1 MILVRRGTLAVMLVI
16 AAALGVGLGSW
27 GANAVDLAKQPQVP
41 APPTPAVAPMQTT
54 PLQAGRS
61 APVVPAAMPVTDG
74 SFAKVAEAVSPAV
87 VNINTFAR
95 GGAGRTPIE
104 EFFGDEFL
112 RRFFGGEPE
121 RQQQQRSLGS
131 GVIVDPSGICLTNA
145 HVVERATDIE
155 VVTAEGKKHKAKIVG
170 LDKRTDLAVLRLQGG
185 APYPSAALG
194 DSDKI
199 KVGDWVLAIG
209 SPFGLQQT
217 VTAGIISAKGRS
229 IGQGPFDDFLQT
241 DAAINPGNSGGPLVN
256 MSGEVVGIN
265 SAILS
270 RSGGNVGIGFSIP
283 SNMAKR
289 IYTELATK
297 GKITRGWMG
306 VSIQE
311 LTPELAKSFGLKE
324 PRGVLIADVVKDSP
338 ADRAGLASGDVLM
351 EFDGK
356 RVDTPQDLQKIVAA
370 TAPGRGVPVRVWRD
384 KGERAFEIKLG
395 ETPEETAQVVEPGNK
410 GKSVLGLDTRPITPE
425 IQRQLNLRTSEG
437 VIVARVEDESAAAEA
452 GLQRGDVVREI
463 NRQRIR
469 NMQDFER
476 ATQGIKPGDRV
487 TMLLQR
493 GPQPLYVA
501 FTIARG

>member
-1 MILVRRGTLAVMLVI
+1 MIVVRRGTLVVMLVI

-27 GANAVDLAKQPQVP
+27 GASAVDLVKPPVPPTSPVQAQAPVQP
-41 APPTPAVAPMQTT
+41 APLTPGTQ
-54 PLQAGRS
+54 
-61 APVVPAAMPVTDG
+61 APVVPAAMPVGSG
-74 SFAKVAEAVSPAV
+74 SFAKVAEAVGPAV
-87 VNINTFAR
+87 VNINTYGR
-95 GGAGRTPIE
+95 GGGGRTPIE

-121 RQQQQRSLGS
+121 RQQQQQRSLGS
-131 GVIVDPSGICLTNA
+131 GVIVDASGICLTNA
-145 HVVERATDIE
+145 HVVERASDIE
-155 VVTAEGKKHKAKIVG
+155 VVTSEGKKHKAKIIG

-185 APYPSAALG
+185 GPYTAAVLG
-194 DSDKI
+194 DSDKV

-289 IYTELATK
+289 IYTELASK
-297 GKITRGWMG
+297 GKITRGWLG

-311 LTPELAKSFGLKE
+311 LTPDLAKGFGLKE

-338 ADRAGLASGDVLM
+338 ADKAGVTSGDVVV
-351 EFDGK
+351 EFDGR

-370 TAPGRGVPVRVWRD
+370 TTPGKGVPVKVWRD
-384 KGERAFEIKLG
+384 KAEKTLEIKLG
-395 ETPEETAQVVEPGNK
+395 ETPEDTAQLEPAPR
-410 GKSVLGLDTRPITPE
+410 GKSLLGLDTRPITPD
-425 IQRQLNLRTSEG
+425 IQRQLNLRTTDG
-437 VIVARVEDESAAAEA
+437 VIVARVEEESPAAEA
-452 GLQRGDVVREI
+452 GMQRGDIVREV

-469 NMQDFER
+469 TMQDFER

-501 FTIARG
+501 FTIAKG

>member
-1 MILVRRGTLAVMLVI
+1 MILVKRGTLAVMLVI

-27 GANAVDLAKQPQVP
+27 GASAVDLVKPPA
-41 APPTPAVAPMQTT
+41 APPQPPTTATPVQTT
-54 PLQAGRS
+54 PLQPGVQ
-61 APVVPAAMPVTDG
+61 APVVPAALPVASG
-74 SFAKVAEAVSPAV
+74 SFAKVAEAVGPAV
-87 VNINTFAR
+87 VNVNTFAR
-95 GGAGRTPIE
+95 GGGGRTPIE

-121 RQQQQRSLGS
+121 RQQQRSLGS
-131 GVIVDPSGICLTNA
+131 GVIVDPSGIALTNA

-170 LDKRTDLAVLRLQGG
+170 LDKRTDLAVLKLQGG
-185 APYPSAALG
+185 GPYPSASLG
-194 DSDKI
+194 DSDKVR
-199 KVGDWVLAIG
+199 VGDWVLAIG

-289 IYTELATK
+289 IYTELAAK
-297 GKITRGWMG
+297 GKITRGWLG

-311 LTPELAKSFGLKE
+311 LTPELAKGFGLKE

-338 ADRAGLASGDVLM
+338 ADRAGLTSGDVLI
-351 EFDGK
+351 EFDNK
-356 RVDTPQDLQKIVAA
+356 KVDSPQDLQKVVAA
-370 TAPGRGVPVRVWRD
+370 TAPGKGVPVKVWRE
-384 KGERAFEIKLG
+384 KGEKTLEIKLG
-395 ETPEETAQVVEPGNK
+395 ETPEETAMAEPTGK
-410 GKSVLGLDTRPITPE
+410 GKSLLGLDARPITPD
-425 IQRQLNLRTSEG
+425 IQRQLNLRTPDG
-437 VIVARVEDESAAAEA
+437 VIVARVEEESAAAEA
-452 GLQRGDVVREI
+452 GLQRGDVVREV

-469 NMQDFER
+469 SMQDFER
-476 ATQGIKPGDRV
+476 VTQGIKPGDRV

-501 FTIARG
+501 FTVAKG

>member
-27 GANAVDLAKQPQVP
+27 GANAVDLVKQPQGP
-41 APPTPAVAPMQTT
+41 TPPTPAIAPVQTT

-61 APVVPAAMPVTDG
+61 APVVPAAMPVAEG
-74 SFAKVAEAVSPAV
+74 SFAKVAEVVGPAV

-145 HVVERATDIE
+145 HVVERAMDIE

-185 APYPSAALG
+185 APYPSAVLG

-297 GKITRGWMG
+297 GKITRGWLG

-370 TAPGRGVPVRVWRD
+370 TAPGKGVPVRVWRD

>member
-27 GANAVDLAKQPQVP
+27 GASAVDIVKPTQAP
-41 APPTPAVAPMQTT
+41 APSSQGAPPVQTA
-54 PLQAGRS
+54 PLQPGVP
-61 APVVPAAMPVTDG
+61 APVVPAAMPVPQG
-74 SFAKVAEAVSPAV
+74 SFAKVAEAVGPAV

-95 GGAGRTPIE
+95 GGGGRTPIE

-121 RQQQQRSLGS
+121 RQQQRSLGS
-131 GVIVDPSGICLTNA
+131 GVIVDPSGIALTNA

-185 APYPSAALG
+185 GPYPAAMLG
-194 DSDKI
+194 DSDKV

-256 MSGEVVGIN
+256 MSGEIVGIN

-289 IYTELATK
+289 IYTELASK

-311 LTPELAKSFGLKE
+311 LTPELAKGFGLKE

-338 ADRAGLASGDVLM
+338 ADRAGLTSGDVLV

-370 TAPGRGVPVRVWRD
+370 TAPGKGVPVRVWRD
-384 KGERAFEIKLG
+384 KGERTFEIKLT
-395 ETPEETAQVVEPGNK
+395 ETPEEIAQAVEPGSK
-410 GKSVLGLDTRPITPE
+410 GKSLLGLDTRPITPD
-425 IQRQLNLRTSEG
+425 IQRQLNLRTTDG
-437 VIVARVEDESAAAEA
+437 VIVARVEEESAAAEA
-452 GLQRGDVVREI
+452 GLQRGDVVREV

-469 NMQDFER
+469 SMQDFER

-501 FTIARG
+501 FTVSKG

>member
-1 MILVRRGTLAVMLVI
+1 MILVKRGTLVVMLVM
-16 AAALGVGLGSW
+16 ATALGVGLGSW
-27 GANAVDLAKQPQVP
+27 GASAVDLGKAAAPAPRQQVP
-41 APPTPAVAPMQTT
+41 MQAAVQ
-54 PLQAGRS
+54 
-61 APVVPAAMPVTDG
+61 APVVPAALPVASG
-74 SFAKVAEAVSPAV
+74 SFAQVAEAVRPSV
-87 VNINTFAR
+87 VNINTVMR
-95 GGAGRTPIE
+95 SGGGRTPVE
-104 EFFGDEFL
+104 EFFGDEFF
-112 RRFFGGEPE
+112 RRFFGEGPE
-121 RQQQQRSLGS
+121 RPQQQRSLGS
-131 GVIVDPSGICLTNA
+131 GVIVDASGIALTNA

-155 VVTAEGKKHKAKIVG
+155 VVTAEGKKHKAKVVG

-185 APYPSAALG
+185 GPYPAAVLG
-194 DSDKI
+194 DSDRV

-217 VTAGIISAKGRS
+217 VTAGIVSAKGRS

-289 IYTELATK
+289 IYTELAAR
-297 GKITRGWMG
+297 GKVTRGWLG
-306 VSIQE
+306 VSIQP

-338 ADRAGLASGDVLM
+338 ADKAGLTSGDVLM

-356 RVDTPQDLQKIVAA
+356 KVDAPQDLQKVVAV
-370 TAPGRGVPVRVWRD
+370 TAPGKGVPMKVWRD
-384 KGERAFEIKLG
+384 KGEKTLEIKVG
-395 ETPEETAQVVEPGNK
+395 ETPEDTAQLEPS
-410 GKSVLGLDTRPITPE
+410 GKSKSLLGLEARPITPE
-425 IQRQLNLRTSEG
+425 IARQLNLRTTEG
-437 VIVARVEDESAAAEA
+437 VVVARVEEEGPAAEA
-452 GLQRGDVVREI
+452 GLQRGDVIREV

-469 NMQDFER
+469 SAQDYER
-476 ATQGIKPGDRV
+476 ATQGLKSGDRV

-493 GPQPLYVA
+493 GPQSLYVA
-501 FTIARG
+501 FTVARG